1 MNDKHVRS
9 RMANTLKI
17 MQDLIWL
24 MNGTTD
30 QLMFWAFIIA
40 GCFETC
46 SYITQ
51 YALNCFSIN
60 PPIYLDNPS
69 NQLTPANDFEGM
81 IKIRHSMV
89 IQERPLIPCHANKWI
104 WLSCRC
110 FWWISIPHPCQSFP
124 VALPSLSSTW
134 FLLFKQKRCQRET
147 L

>member
-1 MNDKHVRS
+1 MDDKHVRS

-60 PPIYLDNPS
+60 PKDTKKFDTLYYSHCRRHIHVLGLKKYFYHNVCWNKYIIENILIMKIIGTYFLCKSTFKTN
-69 NQLTPANDFEGM
+69 AIKDF
-81 IKIRHSMV
+81 I
-89 IQERPLIPCHANKWI
+89 A
-104 WLSCRC
+104 
-110 FWWISIPHPCQSFP
+110 
-124 VALPSLSSTW
+124 
-134 FLLFKQKRCQRET
+134 
-147 L
+147 

>member
-1 MNDKHVRS
+1 MDDKHVRS

-60 PPIYLDNPS
+60 PKDTKKFDTLYYSHCRRHIHILGLKKYFYHNACWNKYIIENILIIKRIGTYFFYA
-69 NQLTPANDFEGM
+69 NQL
-81 IKIRHSMV
+81 
-89 IQERPLIPCHANKWI
+89 L
-104 WLSCRC
+104 
-110 FWWISIPHPCQSFP
+110 
-124 VALPSLSSTW
+124 
-134 FLLFKQKRCQRET
+134 KQT

>member
-24 MNGTTD
+24 MNGATD

-60 PPIYLDNPS
+60 PKDTKKFDTLYCSIVDDIFVTKMYVGTNTS
-69 NQLTPANDFEGM
+69 F
-81 IKIRHSMV
+81 KI
-89 IQERPLIPCHANKWI
+89 
-104 WLSCRC
+104 
-110 FWWISIPHPCQSFP
+110 FG
-124 VALPSLSSTW
+124 
-134 FLLFKQKRCQRET
+134 
-147 L
+147 

>member
-60 PPIYLDNPS
+60 PKDTKKFDTLYYSHFEKYLLLQCMLEHIYHRNILIMKITGTYFLCKSTFKTN
-69 NQLTPANDFEGM
+69 AIKDF
-81 IKIRHSMV
+81 I
-89 IQERPLIPCHANKWI
+89 A
-104 WLSCRC
+104 
-110 FWWISIPHPCQSFP
+110 
-124 VALPSLSSTW
+124 
-134 FLLFKQKRCQRET
+134 
-147 L
+147 

>member
-24 MNGTTD
+24 MNGATD

-60 PPIYLDNPS
+60 PKDTKKFDTLYYS
-69 NQLTPANDFEGM
+69 
-81 IKIRHSMV
+81 H
-89 IQERPLIPCHANKWI
+89 
-104 WLSCRC
+104 CRR
-110 FWWISIPHPCQSFP
+110 QSF
-124 VALPSLSSTW
+124 VKSRIEIGTRHCYSYTRSQKIFLP
-134 FLLFKQKRCQRET
+134 
-147 L
+147 

>member
-60 PPIYLDNPS
+60 PKDTKKFDTLYCSIVDDIFFTKMYVG
-69 NQLTPANDFEGM
+69 ANT
-81 IKIRHSMV
+81 S
-89 IQERPLIPCHANKWI
+89 
-104 WLSCRC
+104 
-110 FWWISIPHPCQSFP
+110 
-124 VALPSLSSTW
+124 
-134 FLLFKQKRCQRET
+134 
-147 L
+147 

>member
-60 PPIYLDNPS
+60 PKDTKKFDTLYYS
-69 NQLTPANDFEGM
+69 Y
-81 IKIRHSMV
+81 
-89 IQERPLIPCHANKWI
+89 C
-104 WLSCRC
+104 
-110 FWWISIPHPCQSFP
+110 ISKNIFYYNVCWNTYIIEIF
-124 VALPSLSSTW
+124 
-134 FLLFKQKRCQRET
+134 
-147 L
+147 